1 MSAKKRKKKQGIDSN
16 EIIAGLIAAVVGG
29 TLVLL
34 LGISLSDG
42 QERASRA
49 PLQALVGID
58 VYRDLQRGEGR
69 GMHYVAPEDPNQHLL
84 APDFALPDRSGR
96 SWRLSDHRGKAVLL
110 NFWSITCQPCIE
122 EMPSIVEL
130 GRLVR
135 NRDDIEIVTIS
146 TDEGWPQVARL
157 FGERA
162 NDLPMQVLFDPEKSI
177 VRGRF
182 GTRLYPETWI
192 IDADG
197 VIRVRIDGPKDWASP
212 LVVEL
217 LDRFART

>member
-1 MSAKKRKKKQGIDSN
+1 VSAKKKQKRGI
-16 EIIAGLIAAVVGG
+16 EPGELGAGIGAAVIGG
-29 TLVLL
+29 GLVLL
-34 LGISLSDG
+34 LAVALSDG
-42 QERASRA
+42 QTRAARA

-58 VYRDLQRGEGR
+58 VYADLQKGEGA
-69 GMHYVAPEDPNQHLL
+69 GVHYVAPEDPRQHLL
-84 APDFALPDRSGR
+84 APDFALPDREGR
-96 SWRLSDHRGKAVLL
+96 TWRLSDQRGKAVLL

-122 EMPSIVEL
+122 EMPSIMEL
-130 GRLVR
+130 GRLVQS
-135 NRDDIEIVTIS
+135 RDDIEVVTVS

-157 FGERA
+157 FGTRGR
-162 NDLPMQVLFDPEKSI
+162 DLPMEVLFDPDKSV